1 MRGHWLWGRPSQL
14 GSNFQASQEPRGVGF
29 YFFSFSFSFTIWK
42 SRQQSQVLGAPL
54 CETSCFSSLVR
65 ICPVF
70 GHVIVGRSLD
80 FNFLL
85 FCGPLFSPSSPN
97 VLASVNP
104 GWKPQQIKVVSCV
117 DCFQNKYRVV
127 DNSAFGFRRA
137 YSGGC
142 RGQHLFLIR
151 HPVKAKAK

>member
-1 MRGHWLWGRPSQL
+1 MAAEPGSWCASLRNLLLFQLSQNL
-14 GSNFQASQEPRGVGF
+14 PC
-29 YFFSFSFSFTIWK
+29 I
-42 SRQQSQVLGAPL
+42 
-54 CETSCFSSLVR
+54 
-65 ICPVF
+65 
-70 GHVIVGRSLD
+70 GHVIVGRILD

-85 FCGPLFSPSSPN
+85 FRGPLFSPSSPN

-104 GWKPQQIKVVSCV
+104 GWKPQQIKVVFCV

>member
-1 MRGHWLWGRPSQL
+1 MAAEP
-14 GSNFQASQEPRGVGF
+14 GSSC
-29 YFFSFSFSFTIWK
+29 
-42 SRQQSQVLGAPL
+42 APL
-54 CETSCFSSLVR
+54 RNLLLFQLSQNLPC
-65 ICPVF
+65 I
-70 GHVIVGRSLD
+70 GQVIVGRILD

-104 GWKPQQIKVVSCV
+104 SWKPQQIKVVFCV

-137 YSGGC
+137 YGGGC